1 MPVEK
6 GFEAFKFIKI
16 IEASRQA
23 NGFEISSVKYPE
35 DISKGF
41 ITIEIKQ
48 AFNSGEIKE
57 LYDYFKTAGMKH
69 ARRIANGSKDIIEAY
84 MKAQQLIIE
93 AGENNSAEAEE
104 IEINQIMQKESKEAV
119 LLSNMVKNIIIEKIV
134 YEYQEQQKSYEN
146 NKLKKQLFKE
156 ERQK

>member
-1 MPVEK
+1 MRHISLKLPVEK

-84 MKAQQLIIE
+84 MKAQQFIIE
-93 AGENNSAEAEE
+93 AGEDNSAEAEE
-104 IEINQIMQKESKEAV
+104 IEINQIMQQESKEAD
-119 LLSNMVKNIIIEKIV
+119 LLSNMVKI
-134 YEYQEQQKSYEN
+134 
-146 NKLKKQLFKE
+146 F
-156 ERQK
+156 